1 MERADVVIIVI
12 DATEGVTEQDAK
24 IAGIAHD
31 RGKGIIIAV
40 NKWDAIEKDNNT
52 VKKHTE
58 KIRQILSFMPY
69 AEILFISAKSGQ
81 RLNKIFEMIDVVIE
95 NNSMRV
101 ATGVLNEIVTEAVAM
116 QQPPTDK
123 GKRLKIYY
131 VTQVAV
137 KPPTFVVFVND
148 KNLMHFR
155 TPDIWRTVSAKRL
168 GSAVQLSNS
177 LRGSERKTSYD
188 DRCKNHCITDRI
200 WIRSVSDGISVWKSK
215 GIDIRQQGSGNAG
228 TTNSLRVLGWKAGII
243 TFAGDLLKA
252 VFAVLLVK
260 LIFHGTYGAD
270 TKVLELYAGFGT
282 VLGHNFPCYLQFR
295 GGKGIACTTGV
306 ILAVCPPA
314 VICCAVGFLIIVGI
328 TRYVSVGS
336 IFLVSA
342 YLVQAIIFGQIGWL
356 KISGASRIEFYILSA
371 CFTGMA
377 IWRHRAN
384 IVRLMNGTENK
395 FGTKKEIN
403 DMAKVGVIG
412 AGSWGIALAK
422 LLRTNGNEVT
432 VWSIVEEE
440 VAMLRREHE
449 HIDKLPG
456 VKLPE
461 DVLFTTD
468 LKEAIVG
475 KEFLILAVPSV
486 FTRSTAKSMAGYVT
500 EGQIIV
506 CVAKGIEEDTL
517 MTISDVTEQ
526 EIPCADVAVMCGP
539 SHAEEVGI
547 GLPTTV
553 VAGAKTESTAK
564 KSRICL

>member
-1 MERADVVIIVI
+1 MLSTVSRR
-12 DATEGVTEQDAK
+12 EGDCL
-24 IAGIAHD
+24 HD
-31 RGKGIIIAV
+31 RR
-40 NKWDAIEKDNNT
+40 
-52 VKKHTE
+52 H
-58 KIRQILSFMPY
+58 PC
-69 AEILFISAKSGQ
+69 
-81 RLNKIFEMIDVVIE
+81 RL
-95 NNSMRV
+95 
-101 ATGVLNEIVTEAVAM
+101 
-116 QQPPTDK
+116 PP
-123 GKRLKIYY
+123 
-131 VTQVAV
+131 
-137 KPPTFVVFVND
+137 
-148 KNLMHFR
+148 
-155 TPDIWRTVSAKRL
+155 
-168 GSAVQLSNS
+168 GS
-177 LRGSERKTSYD
+177 
-188 DRCKNHCITDRI
+188 
-200 WIRSVSDGISVWKSK
+200 
-215 GIDIRQQGSGNAG
+215 
-228 TTNSLRVLGWKAGII
+228 
-243 TFAGDLLKA
+243 DLLC
-252 VFAVLLVK
+252 
-260 LIFHGTYGAD
+260 G
-270 TKVLELYAGFGT
+270 
-282 VLGHNFPCYLQFR
+282 R
-295 GGKGIACTTGV
+295 
-306 ILAVCPPA
+306 
-314 VICCAVGFLIIVGI
+314 FLIIVGI

-342 YLVQAIIFGQIGWL
+342 YLVQAIIFGQLGWL

>member
-1 MERADVVIIVI
+1 MIIVI